1 MEGVLVVLGRAV
13 QVLVDPDQAR
23 VVRVAAGH
31 RVVLERTEPLGQCD
45 VLGAGDVL
53 VAEEQ
58 HLVLAAAAP

>member
-1 MEGVLVVLGRAV
+1 MRTRPGWSGSLPG
-13 QVLVDPDQAR
+13 D
-23 VVRVAAGH
+23 
-31 RVVLERTEPLGQCD
+31 RVVLELAEALGEGD